1 MWETFSK
8 RRSVEIAHVLSKPHW
23 ISFKMVYVDAFLVGV
38 FSQIEIWKWYSFV
51 SFLTCEN
58 NHNFSG
64 KTWVTNYWAHP
75 LIPSNTLFS
84 AWDSRMLSLSKST
97 LGSCMEILLPMVT
110 QCEWNTE
117 IPWNLQII
125 SPLLTEFGTLTLE
138 SELESQGPICYMN
151 AISGYPQY
159 YCFPFK

>member
-1 MWETFSK
+1 MWETFNE
-8 RRSVEIAHVLSKPHW
+8 RRSMETAHMLSKPHW
-23 ISFKMVYVDAFLVGV
+23 ISFKMMYVDAFLVGV

-64 KTWVTNYWAHP
+64 RPGLPTTG
-75 LIPSNTLFS
+75 LIPSYHPMPYFQPETQGCFLWTNQHWLHVRKFCFLGWPSVRETLEFHGTCKPFLLFWLDL
-84 AWDSRMLSLSKST
+84 AHW
-97 LGSCMEILLPMVT
+97 CM
-110 QCEWNTE
+110 
-117 IPWNLQII
+117 
-125 SPLLTEFGTLTLE
+125 E
-138 SELESQGPICYMN
+138 SELASQGPICHMN